1 MRRAGKGDRM
11 PVEARGRRASPHP
24 AYSVSLLQAAAALYG
39 LNAVRD
45 DALRPQPTSRTDKK
59 FRE

>member
-1 MRRAGKGDRM
+1 M
-11 PVEARGRRASPHP
+11 PVEPRGRRASPHP

-39 LNAVRD
+39 IDAARD
-45 DALRPQPTSRTDKK
+45 DALRPRLTNRTDKK

>member
-1 MRRAGKGDRM
+1 M

-45 DALRPQPTSRTDKK
+45 DALRPQPTNRTDKK

>member
-1 MRRAGKGDRM
+1 M
-11 PVEARGRRASPHP
+11 PVDPHGRRLSPRP

-39 LNAVRD
+39 PSAVRD
-45 DALRPQPTSRTDKK
+45 DALRPQPCATRKTDKK

>member
-1 MRRAGKGDRM
+1 M
-11 PVEARGRRASPHP
+11 PVDHHGRRPSPRP